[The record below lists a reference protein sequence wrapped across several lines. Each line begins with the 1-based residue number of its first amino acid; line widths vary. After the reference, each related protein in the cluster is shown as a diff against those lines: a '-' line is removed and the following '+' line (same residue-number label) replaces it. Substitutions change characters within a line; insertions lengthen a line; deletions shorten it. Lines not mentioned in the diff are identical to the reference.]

1 MTRPD
6 PILLSA
12 AQTALADAAAEERE
26 RLSIAESEAI
36 LADARKRGNT

>member
-6 PILLSA
+6 PIL
-12 AQTALADAAAEERE
+12 LADAAAEERE